1 MPLNVNDL
9 HVQITADTAGLVRGQ
24 RQVNQFVNKTEGSFK
39 RLSGALRGFLPA
51 LSVGVAVE
59 GLRRAALLADEF
71 QVLENRVRTATRSTG
86 DFAKVNQELFA
97 ISQRTGSAL
106 RGNVALFQS
115 FSRSAKDVGI
125 TNDEVLQLTETFGQ
139 LGVIGGSTQV
149 ELDNGLRQ
157 LGQAISGGSLRAEE
171 FNSIFENIPEVGN
184 ALAKELGVGV
194 GELRRMSAAGEL
206 TSKVLTDA
214 FLRIGP
220 EVQAQFGEL
229 PATLGQATTRLSN
242 AWGKFILQLD
252 QAFGGTSSLAALIS
266 RIADALGGDF
276 SVPLS
281 VIKGAFQVIG
291 EIVSALWDVLVG
303 IGKVLLIVPR
313 TMFKIQGGTTA
324 WKDTFEIIIGVI
336 KIISNVINSLI
347 GVIERVSTAIFDFL
361 FEPFVRLSAEIRE
374 LFLEVGSFILNFF
387 LDIAEKAAG
396 ILQGIPLLSGVGDG
410 LQGSIDNIR
419 AEIAAIQERRAVIND
434 DREMSNA
441 ADEEDKVKEETK
453 VAEEETNLIA
463 RLAATEGFL
472 AKSAALKKQ
481 FANKEF
487 SDQANAFG
495 KQLSQAAQHNKA
507 AFQLNKAANLSNAI
521 IDGYSSIVSS
531 FKFGSEIGG
540 PIVGGIFAA
549 IAAVAT
555 AAQISAIRG
564 ESYSGGRA
572 SGGSVSGGR
581 MYRVNENGPEL
592 LSTGGKDYLMMGAQ
606 GGSVTSN
613 RNLRGGGVDK
623 RPINVIVNNTGPPI
637 TAVASQSET
646 AEQTLINLAIEGAER
661 RVATGIRSG
670 NSPVAVALQGTYG
683 VNRAAGAR

>member
-1 MPLNVNDL
+1 MALNVGEL
-9 HVQITADTAGLVRGQ
+9 YVQINARTGGLVRGGKD
-24 RQVNQFVNKTEGSFK
+24 VNRFVNRSSAGFK
-39 RLSGALRGFLPA
+39 RVASAAKSMGVALGLA
-51 LSVGVAVE
+51 VGVDSI
-59 GLRRAALLADEF
+59 RRAVLLADEF
-71 QVLENRVRTATRSTG
+71 KVLENRVRTATKSTG
-86 DFAKVNQELFA
+86 DFNKVNKELFD
-97 ISQRTGSAL
+97 ISQRTGTAL
-106 RGNVALFQS
+106 RGNVSLFQS
-115 FSRSAKDVGI
+115 LARSASEIGV
-125 TNDEVLQLTETFGQ
+125 TNDEVLSITETLGQ
-139 LGVIGGSTQV
+139 LGTIGGSTT
-149 ELDNGLRQ
+149 EEMNNGFRQ
-157 LGQAISGGSLRAEE
+157 FSQAIAGGTLRAEE

-184 ALAKELGVGV
+184 ALARQLGVGV
-194 GELRRMSAAGEL
+194 GELRRMSAEGEL

-214 FLRIGP
+214 FLAIGP
-220 EVQAQFGEL
+220 EVQKAFEDL
-229 PATLGQATTRLSN
+229 PPTLGQAIQRLTNS
-242 AWGKFILQLD
+242 WGKFVLQIDKTLGISQGIAKILTRIGE
-252 QAFGGTSSLAALIS
+252 FIS
-266 RIADALGGDF
+266 GDF
-276 SVPLS
+276 SPQMQIV
-281 VIKGAFQVIG
+281 K
-291 EIVSALWDVLVG
+291 EIFMGVWDVAKALFDVLVQV
-303 IGKVLLIVPR
+303 GKILLIPVR
-313 TMFKIQGGTTA
+313 TMFKLQGGTDT
-324 WKDTFEIIIGVI
+324 WRDTFQVIVGII
-336 KIISNVINSLI
+336 KIVAQVLTAVL
-347 GVIERVSTAIFDFL
+347 GVLFKVGTAIAEVVLRPFAMLGNLVREVFL
-361 FEPFVRLSAEIRE
+361 T
-374 LFLEVGSFILNFF
+374 VGEFILNFY
-387 LDIAEKAAG
+387 LNLYEKIAG
-396 ILQGIPLLSGVGDG
+396 ILQNIPGLKGVGEG

-419 AEIAAIQERRAVIND
+419 AEIAAIQERRAAITED
-434 DREMSNA
+434 SDA
-441 ADEEDKVKEETK
+441 ADQQTEKDIERNTLKTE
-453 VAEEETNLIA
+453 AEATNLIA
-463 RLAATEGFL
+463 QLANTQGFL
-472 AKSAALKKQ
+472 AKSAVLKKK
-481 FANKEF
+481 FADKEF

-592 LSTGGKDYLMMGAQ
+592 LSTGGKDYLMMGSQ
-606 GGSVTSN
+606 GGQVTSN